1 MTALGLAWRS
11 TQRYRVRAMLGVA
24 GVATIGA
31 LLFDMLL
38 LSRGLLTS
46 FAELLRSS
54 GYDVRVMSRESV
66 PVARIPIADSTRLA
80 ADLRTLPEV
89 ADVVLIRVERGVA
102 QTTDGVRH
110 GVMLVGTTHAG
121 PGPWT
126 LVSGEELPESREP
139 GSPCPLLVSQP
150 LAATSRLSPGSA
162 VQMRAET
169 GAGSVLPLLACRV
182 AGVVNFSFAARDE
195 DALATPMTALRE
207 AMGETKQPEADLVLV
222 AAKPEAGSVAAV
234 RAIEQ
239 LHPGVRAYSNEDVI
253 AQFNQNGFAYFRQ
266 ISAVLSSM
274 TMTFAVLLVAT
285 LLTVSV
291 NQRLGE
297 IAGLR
302 ALGIGRMRVASML
315 VWESVLLVG
324 GGGVL
329 ALPLGAVLAAFLD
342 RILRQMP
349 GLPERLHFFVFEWRT
364 VAIHLTLFAAAAAI
378 AAAYPVWLT
387 ARLPIAATLRREVVD

>member
-11 TQRYRVRAMLGVA
+11 TRRYRVRAMLGVA

-54 GYDVRVMSRESV
+54 GYDVRVMNRESV
-66 PVARIPIADSTRLA
+66 PVARSPIADSPRLS

-89 ADVVLIRVERGVA
+89 ADVVLIRVERGMA

-110 GVMLVGTTHAG
+110 GVMLVGTTHSG

-126 LVSGEELPESREP
+126 LVSGEELPESPEP

-150 LAATSRLSPGSA
+150 LAARSGLSPGA
-162 VQMRAET
+162 QVRMRAQT
-169 GAGSVLPLLACRV
+169 GAGSVLPLLGCRV
-182 AGVVNFSFAARDE
+182 SGVVNFSFAARDE
-195 DALATPMTALRE
+195 DAVATTMTALRE
-207 AMGETKQPEADLVLV
+207 AMGETKPLDADLVLV
-222 AAKPEAGSVAAV
+222 AANPEAGSAAAV
-234 RAIEQ
+234 RAIER
-239 LHPGVRAYSNEDVI
+239 LRPGVRAYSNEDVI

-266 ISAVLSSM
+266 ISVVLSSL

-324 GGGVL
+324 GGGLL
-329 ALPLGAVLAAFLD
+329 ALPLGGALAAFLD

-349 GLPERLHFFVFEWRT
+349 GIPERLHFFVFEWRT
-364 VAIHLTLFAAAAAI
+364 VAIHLALFAAAAGI